1 MYSDQILLE
10 VITMIILTLAGYSI
24 SRSVLGSRIIRVVN
38 LFLFYVSI
46 PLTVLIKVATIS
58 SEAVFLS
65 LLIISIVHMFIIYI
79 IAYGVSKTFTANS
92 LDATSTALSLSLPNS
107 LFLAVPLALILF
119 GDVGP
124 VLPYGVATNIV
135 LPLYAIMLARTSSS
149 RGRDG
154 GKLYTRSIPITL
166 SLILGLLLRIT
177 MPSLAS
183 LEQIKLVSSVITNSF
198 YLSFLIIGES
208 LKTIGRASIKAYKHL
223 IAISMIVK
231 YLLSPALVIA
241 LIYISQTIITIDELF
256 ILGMITQS
264 IMPPAVVNLIFAKAF
279 DLNYE
284 IISLILVLL
293 TPVSIALAFVLIG
306 FSS

>member
-10 VITMIILTLAGYSI
+10 VIAMIMLTLAGYSI

-38 LFLFYVSI
+38 LILFYVSI
-46 PLTVLIKVATIS
+46 PLTVLIKVATIP
-58 SEAVFLS
+58 SETVFLS
-65 LLIISIVHMFIIYI
+65 LLIISIVHMLIIYI
-79 IAYGVSKTFTANS
+79 IAYGVSKAFTANS
-92 LDATSTALSLSLPNS
+92 LDAISTALSLSLPNG

-119 GDVGP
+119 GDVVP

-135 LPLYAIMLARTSSS
+135 LSLYAIMLARAGSS
-149 RGRDG
+149 RGRGG

-208 LKTIGRASIKAYKHL
+208 LKTMSRAAIKAYKHL
-223 IAISMIVK
+223 VAISMIVK

-241 LIYISQTIITIDELF
+241 LICVFQVVITIDRLF
-256 ILGMITQS
+256 ILGMIIQS
-264 IMPPAVVNLIFAKAF
+264 IMPPAVVNLIFAKVF

-284 IISLILVLL
+284 IISLVLVLL
-293 TPVSIALAFVLIG
+293 TPISIAMAFVLVG